1 MIRSSPKIEGIDLF
15 DGVLLEKIRNE
26 SDIASYGSIR
36 FRPLNSNDY
45 DKGKL
50 IYLTDNFLQ
59 LLSQL
64 TEVGNVDKNQFLSR
78 FHEMKSAGGH
88 YVIVAEEKNTII
100 ASATLV
106 TEQKFIHNCAL
117 RGHLEDVVVRTE
129 YRDQQIGRLMVS
141 IIKHLAKQLQ
151 CYKLTLECKDRLIS
165 FYEKSGFRK
174 EPGNGNSMNIRF

>member
-1 MIRSSPKIEGIDLF
+1 MNNVDSQIGSSSKIEGIDLF
-15 DGVLLEKIRNE
+15 DGVLLEKIQNE
-26 SDIASYGSIR
+26 SDITSYGSIR

-45 DKGKL
+45 DK
-50 IYLTDNFLQ
+50 DFLQ

-88 YVIVAEEKNTII
+88 YVIVAEDKNTII

-117 RGHLEDVVVRTE
+117 RGHLEDVVVKTE

-141 IIKHLAKQLQ
+141 IIKHLAKQLK